1 MRSSAATIAIL
12 AASLSLV
19 QADIESVEDTV
30 FAEEELYAIMDALH
44 EHLSEAN
51 ELQLF
56 GYRDSDRR
64 LASLGEFPNVSYASL
79 CTSACWANIQSSF
92 DNASITLDTSTCKN
106 KAKAAMGK
114 VYKEKKKQGKAE
126 KERRDST
133 ASGKGKKSGGSAS
146 KGEGSKRLLKE
157 RKKAYTKQ
165 ESSCIFDL
173 CPRIAP
179 MCNYT
184 NVTNAPERQNS
195 SRIKAAY
202 NMDECT
208 AANVNFLCN
217 SVCTSAC
224 SSSADA
230 KKMLC
235 GSTGKAKGGKYSTG
249 KGAGDLKKTFSSMCM
264 QDASGSYC
272 YDKIKADVEGSK
284 FEAGKGE
291 SKYPDPCSIDC
302 NSTAAK
308 AVNDL
313 GCCFSAVM
321 DAQRRYGSLDK
332 GQMRTLKGFA
342 KVCNS
347 SVLQSCSSG
356 QISTAKSKQMSLS
369 LNITCDDLS
378 SEAAEGNFTQ
388 MLTDA
393 INQTSLT
400 LEILTCKPK
409 GSTCAGTS
417 NLRRLSTS
425 GSNVDVNAE
434 AIGDDAQAQ
443 LDSLVITDTMLSD
456 ATTVAETSDPSQAT
470 TDSTSTGSGG
480 AGQVGGA
487 SSARPILVVFGLLLA
502 ALASIRQ

>member
-1 MRSSAATIAIL
+1 VATFAVF

-19 QADIESVEDTV
+19 PADIESVEDTV
-30 FAEEELYAIMDALH
+30 LAEEELYAIMDELH

-92 DNASITLDTSTCKN
+92 GNASVTLDTSTCKN
-106 KAKAAMGK
+106 TAKAAAGK
-114 VYKEKKKQGKAE
+114 VYKEKKEKGKAE
-126 KERRDST
+126 KERRGS
-133 ASGKGKKSGGSAS
+133 KNSGGRKL
-146 KGEGSKRLLKE
+146 KGQKRT
-157 RKKAYTKQ
+157 YTKQ
-165 ESSCIFDL
+165 ESSCIFAL

-184 NVTNAPERQNS
+184 NVTDAKERQNS
-195 SRIKAAY
+195 SRIKAAFD
-202 NMDECT
+202 MDECT

-217 SVCTSAC
+217 SVCTPAC
-224 SSSADA
+224 FSSADA

-235 GSTGKAKGGKYSTG
+235 GSTGKANGGKYSTN

-302 NSTAAK
+302 NSTAAR

-321 DAQRRYGSLDK
+321 DAQRRYGSLEK
-332 GQMRTLKGFA
+332 GQMRTLKGIA
-342 KVCNS
+342 KVCNA
-347 SVLQSCSSG
+347 SVLQSCGIG
-356 QISTAKSKQMSLS
+356 QIDIAKSKQMSLS
-369 LNITCDDLS
+369 LNVTCDDLS

-393 INQTSLT
+393 INKTALT

-409 GSTCAGTS
+409 GSTCAGTTTTGAI
-417 NLRRLSTS
+417 RRLQSTS
-425 GSNVDVNAE
+425 GSDVDVNAE
-434 AIGDDAQAQ
+434 AIGDDAQAE
-443 LDSLVITDTMLSD
+443 LDSIVITDSMLSD

-470 TDSTSTGSGG
+470 SDSTTAAAGGTGTGVLG
-480 AGQVGGA
+480 AP
-487 SSARPILVVFGLLLA
+487 SARPILVVFGLLLA
-502 ALASIRQ
+502 ALASIGK